1 MDGIANLIVQI
12 KNGNDARKE
21 TVSVIHT
28 KISEAILEVLKKEG
42 YVGDIAK
49 KGKKL
54 PKLLEVGLLYD
65 EYGPRVKGVERVS
78 HLSKRIYGGVKKMS
92 SVKQGH
98 GIMVVTTPKGVMTDA
113 EARKQKVGG
122 EILFKIW

>member
-12 KNGNDARKE
+12 KNSSDAKKE
-21 TVSVIHT
+21 TVIVPHT
-28 KISEAILEVLKKEG
+28 KISEAIADVLKKEG
-42 YVGDIAK
+42 YVGEITK
-49 KGKKL
+49 KDKKL
-54 PKLLEVGLLYD
+54 PKLLEIGLLYD

-78 HLSKRIYGGVKKMS
+78 HLSKRVYGGVKNMT

-98 GIMVVTTPKGVMTDA
+98 GVLIVSTPKGVMTAA